1 MCKAGEFDY
10 SWGIKQSK
18 VFGRRTWLNSVCA
31 GESFNIRAYFYL
43 SQKSQ
48 IQWELYKSYN

>member
-10 SWGIKQSK
+10 SWGIKSK